1 MIFLIIGG
9 SLLFLVLIIF
19 LILRNQLIRAENLVD
34 ASFADM
40 DVQLVRR
47 HELIPKL
54 VGIASGYAKHEAGLL
69 EEIAKK
75 RTGIWDKE
83 DDFPQILTKINVIK
97 EAYPDLKA
105 DQSFEKLLA
114 QIRETENH
122 LLYSRQFYNGVVE
135 AYNAMQEKIPY
146 SWFAKSGKHT
156 KRNYVQANTEQHETP
171 NTSV

>member
-83 DDFPQILTKINVIK
+83 DDFPQILNKINVIK
-97 EAYPDLKA
+97 ESYPDLKA
-105 DQSFEKLLA
+105 DQSFEKLLS
-114 QIRETENH
+114 QITETQNH

-146 SWFAKSGKHT
+146 SWFAKRGKHS
-156 KRNYVQANTEQHETP
+156 KRNYVQANSEQHEIP
-171 NTSV
+171 NTSN